1 MTAIET
7 QFKRRLTEEVVQVR
21 AEVRDIAVCAHERE
35 DLPVRVRTRPEIPV
49 VSGEVDAG
57 SDLRTHGL
65 DADVA
70 TG

>member
-35 DLPVRVRTRPEIPV
+35 DLPVRVRTGPEVPV
-49 VSGEVDAG
+49 VASEVDAG
-57 SDLRTHGL
+57 RDLGTHRL
-65 DADVA
+65 YADV
-70 TG
+70 TRK